1 MHTGLRY
8 RLSEYLIWT
17 WRDSF
22 ALLVVATVP
31 VILFDVLGWRW
42 LVIPW
47 VPVALIG
54 TASAFIVGFK
64 NNATYARAWEARTI
78 WGSIVNSSRSWALQV
93 IDFVRPTPTFSE
105 AEARDVHRL
114 LIHRHVAWLTALRYQ
129 LRQPRTW
136 ERMSL
141 PMSREYQKRWYP
153 VPENEGDVSVE
164 LARLLSPPELVQVT
178 KGSNRAT
185 HILALQS
192 RTLAQL
198 AEQGVIEPNRHVA
211 LSQRLVDLLDAQ
223 GRCERIKNFPYPR
236 QFATIN
242 LFFIRLFVWLVPF
255 GLLQEFD
262 KLGRGY
268 VWLGVP
274 FGFLVGWVFNAMER
288 IGDATENPFEGSPN
302 DVPITALSRTIEID
316 LRELLGESAIP
327 TPITPVNNILM

>member
-8 RLSEYLIWT
+8 RLSEYLAWT
-17 WRDSF
+17 WRDSL
-22 ALLVVATVP
+22 ALLVVSTVP
-31 VILFDVLGWRW
+31 VILFDVVGWRW

-54 TASAFIVGFK
+54 TASAFVVGFK

-78 WGSIVNSSRSWALQV
+78 WGSIVNSSRAWALQV
-93 IDFVRPTPTFSE
+93 IDFVRPTATLSE
-105 AEARDVHRL
+105 AEAREVHRL
-114 LIHRHVAWLTALRYQ
+114 LIHRHIAWLTALRFQ

-141 PMSREYQKRWYP
+141 PQSRKYQKLHYP
-153 VPENEGDVSVE
+153 VPEQDGELGAE
-164 LARLLSPPELVQVT
+164 LARVLSPADHAVVM
-178 KGSNRAT
+178 KGANRAT
-185 HILALQS
+185 HLLALQS
-192 RTLAQL
+192 HTLAQL
-198 AEQGVIEPNRHVA
+198 SAQAVLEPNRHVA

-242 LFFIRLFVWLVPF
+242 LFFIRLFVFLVPF

-262 KLGRGY
+262 KLGPGF

-302 DVPITALSRTIEID
+302 DVPISALSRTIEID
-316 LRELLGESAIP
+316 LRELLGESEIP
-327 TPITPVNNILM
+327 APLSPVNNILM